1 MVVLKDF
8 SLMSAACLHF
18 NNSNCCDEGTLWYID
33 YDNLYNRADEC
44 LIMTLLFIIM
54 RFIIMRLLFIKCT
67 AINLWSSSRSVDCIT
82 VSYHFTGPYSLKQ
95 QMNKPHKDTDQ
106 ASRHGLVTTLDVHY
120 FSIIKLFFT

>member
-54 RFIIMRLLFIKCT
+54 RFIIMRLLFI
-67 AINLWSSSRSVDCIT
+67 
-82 VSYHFTGPYSLKQ
+82 
-95 QMNKPHKDTDQ
+95 
-106 ASRHGLVTTLDVHY
+106 
-120 FSIIKLFFT
+120 